1 MELIYDRTKE
11 DVILGTPKG
20 NYGWEDL
27 NRVEKTV
34 QFLTQ
39 ELQKL
44 DISLNLQTKTDWSLP
59 GEDWPTLP
67 QMQRYLENV
76 KMVLKVLQLIQPVP
90 QSMEQLD
97 YQGANQ
103 IEYAL
108 AVAEERMR
116 AICNTFQ
123 FSGECIAGEENRI

>member
-34 QFLTQ
+34 QFLAQ
-39 ELQKL
+39 ELQRL
-44 DISLNLQTKTDWSLP
+44 DIHLNLQTKTDWALP
-59 GEDWPTLP
+59 GEDWPTST
-67 QMQRYLENV
+67 QMQRYLGNV
-76 KMVLKVLQLIQPVP
+76 KSVLAALQLIKPLP
-90 QSMEQLD
+90 QSMENLD

-108 AVAEERMR
+108 AAALRRME
-116 AICNTFQ
+116 AICRTFQ

>member
-1 MELIYDRTKE
+1 MELIYDRTQE
-11 DVILGTPKG
+11 DVILRTPKG

-34 QFLTQ
+34 QFLCQ